1 MAAPTIKTLKRL
13 FALGG
18 NQCAFPGCTQTVID
32 GATIIGHV
40 CHIKADKAGGPRY
53 DPSQTETER
62 QEFENLLVLC
72 STHHVLV
79 DGDEAKY
86 TVELL
91 RSMKRRHETY
101 APTRPKLEIDDAIA
115 RKIQRAM
122 IVGAT
127 MGAAAGA
134 AVAGYS
140 AAQGVAPVLD
150 WLLAMFFR
158 QTHDPRSERRRAR
171 RQLLE
176 ILRFGPTG
184 HIATGAADELHRRF
198 GLDLGELFGE
208 AGWLFHPDEVR
219 LDNSALGSPC
229 LVLFVMFKDESQI
242 PNAKRTVDQLLDH
255 LGFQPADQGT
265 YETNSGRRLRIRT
278 IYGRRR

>member
-1 MAAPTIKTLKRL
+1 M
-13 FALGG
+13 
-18 NQCAFPGCTQTVID
+18 
-32 GATIIGHV
+32 
-40 CHIKADKAGGPRY
+40 
-53 DPSQTETER
+53 
-62 QEFENLLVLC
+62 LC
-72 STHHVLV
+72 PTHHVLV
-79 DGDEAKY
+79 DGDGEVHGR
-86 TVELL
+86 TPSLDE
-91 RSMKRRHETY
+91 RRHRDL
-101 APTRPKLEIDDAIA
+101 PTASELEIDDAIA

-184 HIATGAADELHRRF
+184 HIATGTTNCIGGLAWTLVSSLGKQVVFIQMRF
-198 GLDLGELFGE
+198 ASTIRLWE
-208 AGWLFHPDEVR
+208 AHVWFSLLWTRG
-219 LDNSALGSPC
+219 
-229 LVLFVMFKDESQI
+229 QI

-265 YETNSGRRLRIRT
+265 YETNSGRHFCASDNLRTSKVAAKKEESGSVSQPRKGLST
-278 IYGRRR
+278 SGDKHWR